1 MTVLQAEMKL
11 AMQQSQ
17 DLARARKCIEAML
30 GGEAAKPLEKE
41 AKRSSEK
48 ARPSPIKAKT
58 DLKAHFSEPPA
69 PPPQAPLPEKPDVAR
84 ALADPLIQPLL
95 RRADT
100 TKPGSA
106 SSSPTR
112 MDHSSDILRLCEEL
126 KSAKGELTSQAE
138 RMKGLESQL
147 AQERN
152 ARASAEER
160 AMRVAEGSDKEDSQD
175 AEKDD
180 EGTKQDFPNSATASR
195 GMAAPSSAADLEA
208 QLERLQATMDE
219 MKQQMEAYRQR
230 AESAES
236 ERDEARQS
244 LAEMVEQKRKEA
256 SRSRSRS
263 RRRRVSAETTT
274 QKGEEKDTAQNG
286 APPSPS
292 SLSTPTTTS
301 TLLQRAGL
309 TLDSSQAITPEQAR
323 MIQSLLSREVLGC
336 SPEATD
342 ASGEKALA
350 TNNGLVT
357 SKEGTLMYHGRPLT
371 GAAFV
376 VVLGVCLMGW
386 MNSWPKMER

>member
-1 MTVLQAEMKL
+1 MKL

-17 DLARARKCIEAML
+17 DLARTRKCIEAML
-30 GGEAAKPLEKE
+30 GGEARPLEKE
-41 AKRSSEK
+41 TKKNSEK
-48 ARPSPIKAKT
+48 IRPSPVKAKT
-58 DLKAHFSEPPA
+58 DLKTHFSEPPA

-100 TKPGSA
+100 AKPSSA

-126 KSAKGELTSQAE
+126 KLAKGELTSQAE

-147 AQERN
+147 AHERT
-152 ARASAEER
+152 ARESAEER
-160 AMRVAEGSDKEDSQD
+160 AHQLLEGTDKSDLQ
-175 AEKDD
+175 DD
-180 EGTKQDFPNSATASR
+180 ENGVKEHDASTSDR
-195 GMAAPSSAADLEA
+195 GPAASSAAPELQA

-244 LAEMVEQKRKEA
+244 LAEMVEQKRKENA
-256 SRSRSRS
+256 ASKSRSRSRK
-263 RRRRVSAETTT
+263 RRGSLITAGVEGSQA
-274 QKGEEKDTAQNG
+274 DTERPSQNG
-286 APPSPS
+286 TPCSPTS
-292 SLSTPTTTS
+292 SSTFRSPTAT
-301 TLLQRAGL
+301 TLLERAGL
-309 TLDSSQAITPEQAR
+309 ALESGQAITPEQAR
-323 MIQSLLSREVLGC
+323 IIQGLLSREVLGC
-336 SPEATD
+336 SETTD
-342 ASGEKALA
+342 SNALA
-350 TNNGLVT
+350 TSDGLAT

-386 MNSWPKMER
+386 MNSWPKLDR